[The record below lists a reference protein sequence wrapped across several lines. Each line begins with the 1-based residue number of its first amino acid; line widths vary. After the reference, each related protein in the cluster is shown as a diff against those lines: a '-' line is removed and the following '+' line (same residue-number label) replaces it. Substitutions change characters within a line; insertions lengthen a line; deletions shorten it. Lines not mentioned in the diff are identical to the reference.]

1 MYDGVCYT
9 NGSYF
14 LNGPLSTTDLICGH
28 SDAGGGQWL
37 YPDGTTCTNTSS
49 PIQCTHD
56 DTDGNIIEL
65 RRVANTFGTD
75 DELGYTCCLPHS
87 CNNAN
92 TDMITANIHCK
103 SFKIIVI
110 LYFIAS

>member
-37 YPDGTTCTNTSS
+37 YPDGSICTNTSS
-49 PIQCTHD
+49 PIQCTPD
-56 DTDGNIIEL
+56 MGS
-65 RRVANTFGTD
+65 NTFIVFK
-75 DELGYTCCLPHS
+75 YKYKYFVCLQIQIQIQILLMLS
-87 CNNAN
+87 Y
-92 TDMITANIHCK
+92 
-103 SFKIIVI
+103 FK
-110 LYFIAS
+110 

>member
-1 MYDGVCYT
+1 MYDGVCYS

-37 YPDGTTCTNTSS
+37 YPDGTTCTSTSS
-49 PIQCTHD
+49 PIQCIHD
-56 DTDGNIIEL
+56 DTDGNTIVL
-65 RRVANTFGTD
+65 SRGTGD
-75 DELGYTCCLPHS
+75 FDITTHELGYTCCLPHS

-92 TDMITANIHCK
+92 TDMITANIYSK
-103 SFKIIVI
+103 
-110 LYFIAS
+110 YM